1 MTRHALCVGINA
13 YEVKPLNGCV
23 NDATSWAELL
33 VANFDFP
40 RANVAVLTD
49 GAATKRAMIGGLKR
63 LLAGAASG
71 DVLVFTNSS
80 HGTQVLG
87 GGDADET
94 MDEAICPV
102 DYLDGVLVDDELRE
116 LFTATPPDVHLT
128 VVSDSCHSG
137 SVTRA
142 PGKPTYAAG
151 YTVRARWLDAE
162 LVPAGLRPTVRAMT
176 APRQRYPEEGMHE
189 ILLAGC
195 TDLESSYDAVLDGAY
210 HGAMTYYAQQAIRE
224 AGYRLTYEQ
233 LAARIAA
240 LFAGTRF
247 AAMQHPQLEGR
258 QENKA
263 RQIFS

>member
-1 MTRHALCVGINA
+1 MTRRALCVGINA
-13 YEVKPLNGCV
+13 YEVKPLNGCI

-40 RANVAVLTD
+40 RASVAVLTD
-49 GAATKRAMIGGLKR
+49 GAATKRAMIDGLKT

-80 HGTQVLG
+80 HGTQTVS

-94 MDEAICPV
+94 LDEAICPI
-102 DYLDGVLVDDELRE
+102 DYRDGVLVDDELRE
-116 LFTATPPDVHLT
+116 LFTATPAGVHLT

-142 PGKPTYAAG
+142 PGTPTYSAG
-151 YTVRARWLDAE
+151 YTMRARWLDPAFMPAE
-162 LVPAGLRPTVRAMT
+162 LRPTAKSMT
-176 APRQRYPEEGMHE
+176 AGKQQYPEDGMRE

-210 HGAMTYYAQQAIRE
+210 HGAMTYYAQRAIQE

-233 LAARIAA
+233 LAARIAS
-240 LFAGTRF
+240 LFAGTQF
-247 AAMQHPQLEGR
+247 APLQHPQLEGR
-258 QENKA
+258 QEGKA